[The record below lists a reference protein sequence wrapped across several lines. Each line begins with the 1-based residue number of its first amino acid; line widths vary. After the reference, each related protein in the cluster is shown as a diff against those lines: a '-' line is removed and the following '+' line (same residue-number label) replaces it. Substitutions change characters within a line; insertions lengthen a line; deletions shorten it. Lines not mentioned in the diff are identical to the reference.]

1 MTTIRRQRPRV
12 TASLYPAGHY
22 NRSAYEYCCRHRKLP
37 ELPLL
42 ITKLLK
48 DLGVDYQIQRDR
60 PNIPAAQR
68 VQAVLLDDSIGAMLV
83 LFPRT
88 ICSISRA

>member
-1 MTTIRRQRPRV
+1 MN
-12 TASLYPAGHY
+12 TAVDTESC
-22 NRSAYEYCCRHRKLP
+22 S